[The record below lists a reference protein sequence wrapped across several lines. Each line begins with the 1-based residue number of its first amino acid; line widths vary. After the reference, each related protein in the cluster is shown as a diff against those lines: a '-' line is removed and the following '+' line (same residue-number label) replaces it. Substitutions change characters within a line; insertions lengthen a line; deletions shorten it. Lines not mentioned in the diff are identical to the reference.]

1 MGQKSIGELASH
13 EHTRGSMEIA
23 GTFFTYHY
31 DTFGYTGAFDGVVE
45 NDAHPTFGGSG
56 SSNRHVKISFNASKS
71 WQGATSKV
79 GSNERFNVMQPF
91 FAYYAWIRIL

>member
-1 MGQKSIGELASH
+1 
-13 EHTRGSMEIA
+13 MEIA

-45 NDAHPTFGGSG
+45 NDAHSTFGGSG
-56 SSNRHVKISFNASKS
+56 SSNRHVQISFNASKS

-91 FAYYAWIRIL
+91 WACYAWIRIL